1 MKPDTN
7 DQKRLRFILE
17 TNKHRLIRLRPYQK
31 ADRSAIIQICHA
43 TGYMGEDATLYFFDR
58 KLFALMHA
66 LYYTDYEPEN
76 CFVAEVDGRVVGYI
90 IGTKNTVRQKRLFI
104 LRISWKIMLHLLFY
118 TSLRYQRDIKSIFRI
133 LYKGLR
139 RRSPILYYST
149 FDHRETV
156 NTQKKME
163 FDWRLNR
170 FQSIVNSF
178 QLLAS
183 SLPEKEILRQYPA
196 HLHIN
201 LLKDAQGLGL
211 GSQLLRA
218 FEAHLVAHTIRG
230 YHLRTTD
237 YNYKAIPFYFKN
249 SLSLLSV
256 KVTSFSWPNVLTRT
270 LIFGKKLQDIALSY
284 RLNLE
289 S

>member
-7 DQKRLRFILE
+7 DQKRLRSVLE
-17 TNKHRLIRLRPYQK
+17 INENRLIRLKPYQK

-76 CFVAEVDGRVVGYI
+76 CFVAEVDGKVIGYI
-90 IGTKNTVRQKRLFI
+90 IGTKDTVRQRRRFV
-104 LRISWKIMLHLLFY
+104 LRVSWKIILHILFY
-118 TSLRYQRDIKSIFRI
+118 TSVRYQRDIKSIFRI
-133 LYKGLR
+133 LYQRLR
-139 RRSPILYYST
+139 RRNPTLYYST
-149 FDHRETV
+149 FDQRKTV
-156 NTQKKME
+156 NTQKKLE

-178 QLLAS
+178 ELLSS
-183 SLPEKEILRQYPA
+183 SLSEEEIIRQYPA

-218 FEAHLVAHTIRG
+218 FEAHLVAHIIRG

-256 KVTSFSWPNVLTRT
+256 KVTSFSWPNVLTRS
-270 LIFGKKLQDIALSY
+270 LIFGKKLQDIDLSY

-289 S
+289 